1 MRATSPTGSCRRRG
15 RERVVAVVR
24 LPLGRARRALHARV
38 GVIYEVETPLPVL
51 EMYSTGVT
59 LSAGA

>member
-1 MRATSPTGSCRRRG
+1 VGASGWSLSCACRS
-15 RERVVAVVR
+15 VA
-24 LPLGRARRALHARV
+24 PRRALHARV

>member
-1 MRATSPTGSCRRRG
+1 
-15 RERVVAVVR
+15 VVAVVR